1 MEFARRRRRRRRN
14 GIRTMTVLLMLGLAV
29 YLITASAA
37 GKWLSEKVMAPAF
50 SALSELPLFT
60 GGGLDSLENEA
71 SEPSGDALS
80 VSLSSD
86 SSSFTSTLDVPSISC
101 FALQM
106 GVFSSKDNADKLS
119 EEMRSKGA
127 GGYVYSDGSVYR
139 VLASC
144 YHSESEARTV
154 KERLISEGTDC
165 AIYAMATPTVTFSIT
180 ADQQQTEHLKEGF
193 TALYQAQNALCEA
206 CIDFDSKS
214 MTVSEGAAL
223 VKSIQDELS
232 ASCSPLFAY
241 RDTSP
246 AIDSLV
252 QCCDKCLNSLSLLA
266 GNGDASTAA
275 FSSEMKYALLEL
287 SSSYSDMLKSMA
299 G

>member
-1 MEFARRRRRRRRN
+1 MEFARRRRRRKRS

-127 GGYVYSDGSVYR
+127 GVYV
-139 VLASC
+139 
-144 YHSESEARTV
+144 
-154 KERLISEGTDC
+154 
-165 AIYAMATPTVTFSIT
+165 
-180 ADQQQTEHLKEGF
+180 
-193 TALYQAQNALCEA
+193 
-206 CIDFDSKS
+206 
-214 MTVSEGAAL
+214 
-223 VKSIQDELS
+223 
-232 ASCSPLFAY
+232 
-241 RDTSP
+241 
-246 AIDSLV
+246 
-252 QCCDKCLNSLSLLA
+252 
-266 GNGDASTAA
+266 
-275 FSSEMKYALLEL
+275 
-287 SSSYSDMLKSMA
+287 
-299 G
+299 

>member
-119 EEMRSKGA
+119 EEMHSKGA

-144 YHSESEARTV
+144 YQSESEARTV

-180 ADQQQTEHLKEGF
+180 ADQQQTAQLKEGF
-193 TALYQAQNALCEA
+193 TALYQHRTRCA
-206 CIDFDSKS
+206 K
-214 MTVSEGAAL
+214 
-223 VKSIQDELS
+223 
-232 ASCSPLFAY
+232 
-241 RDTSP
+241 P
-246 AIDSLV
+246 A
-252 QCCDKCLNSLSLLA
+252 
-266 GNGDASTAA
+266 
-275 FSSEMKYALLEL
+275 
-287 SSSYSDMLKSMA
+287 
-299 G
+299 